1 MNDID
6 DWLNSLGL
14 DTAAHNIAQNLA
26 NYNGDI
32 PPEPP
37 APEVSSESFST
48 DDFNEILA
56 ENGFVEE
63 THEEPFD
70 EAEEVTDEENTEENV
85 QAESEDA
92 IYFHMHDGNVVTVP
106 VVHAEA
112 ISTPEEPIH
121 VGQGILEQIEEM
133 AQPSVSLNDAENYLH
148 SLAPAD
154 IVDVSVDAERHE
166 PPLPPNSPTLL
177 IDNATSRF
185 SGTEWYN
192 EILKSRI
199 ILAGIGGIGSNCAFQ
214 IARMAPAAL
223 FMYDD
228 DIVEIANMSG
238 QLYSRNDVGKAKVDA
253 IADMVRDYTSTRNI
267 YAIRDKFT
275 SSSEA
280 GNIMICGFDNMEA
293 RKTFFNSWK
302 NHVMSLPEEAR
313 KKCLYLD
320 GRLSINVLQV
330 FCITGDDSYNM
341 ERYEEDYFFADSEAE
356 GEVCSL
362 KQTTY
367 LACMIGS
374 IMVNLFTNFIADT
387 LNPIMPY
394 DLPFFTE
401 YDAQNMIFKT
411 IK

>member
-14 DTAAHNIAQNLA
+14 DTVAHNTAQNLA

-37 APEVSSESFST
+37 ASEVSSESFST

-56 ENGFVEE
+56 ENGFIEE
-63 THEEPFD
+63 THEETFD

-106 VVHAEA
+106 IVHAEA
-112 ISTPEEPIH
+112 INTPEEPIH

-133 AQPSVSLNDAENYLH
+133 GQQSVTLNDVENHLQ
-148 SLAPAD
+148 D
-154 IVDVSVDAERHE
+154 IATGADAEEPSDSEQHE
-166 PPLPPNSPTLL
+166 PLLPPNSPTLL

-192 EILKSRI
+192 EIMKSRI

-280 GNIMICGFDNMEA
+280 GDIMICGFDNMEA

-341 ERYEEDYFFADSEAE
+341 ERYQRDYFFSDSEAE